1 MFSPPAPKLLQ
12 NRKLLGGF
20 TSGYSSDQSR
30 QSSNN
35 SFPSPAPK
43 FLHNSKPIKDFTSAS
58 SSLWLNQDHHPEKNI
73 PIFESRKLR
82 QYYYW
87 GCFVNSCVTLIQN
100 IFKRSTQFHAD
111 SLYFA
116 LLIKQKQI
124 LQDQEKA
131 FKWLGNIGKKKYA
144 Y

>member
-1 MFSPPAPKLLQ
+1 MKLHVISSKELNVKCTFLIIFLHTITLMLSLITKKGPTELLQ
-12 NRKLLGGF
+12 NRKLLCFHLQLQNFSQKESYQGAF

-73 PIFESRKLR
+73 PILESRKLS
-82 QYYYW
+82 QYYY
-87 GCFVNSCVTLIQN
+87 
-100 IFKRSTQFHAD
+100 
-111 SLYFA
+111 
-116 LLIKQKQI
+116 
-124 LQDQEKA
+124 
-131 FKWLGNIGKKKYA
+131 
-144 Y
+144 